1 VTTPPHPITPPLSR
15 DELFTSLRLLRSRRV
30 GPATFFR
37 LIAEHGTAAAAL
49 SALPQIARAA
59 GVEAYDICPEG
70 VVHAELKAGDK
81 AGARL
86 AAFGTPDYPSAL
98 ADLEDAP
105 PLVWVKGNGAL
116 LARRAVAVIGARNAS
131 SLGLRMAKA
140 MAKGLAEAGFVVVSG
155 LARGIDAEA
164 HRAALQGGTV
174 AVVAGGIDV
183 TYPPEHLSL
192 QAEIGERGLLVS
204 EQPPGLQPQAR
215 HFPRRNRLVSGLS
228 RAVIVIEAASGSGS
242 LITAKMA
249 LDQGREVMAVP
260 GHPMDGRAA
269 GCNMLIRDGALLVRG
284 PEDVAEALG
293 QTVIRQ
299 TDPAFTPAARKPA
312 TDLVSAILERLN
324 VAPIAEDTL
333 IRDLNAPPDHAMAEL
348 TTLELEGRIAR
359 KPGGLLV
366 LVA

>member
-30 GPATFFR
+30 GPATYFR
-37 LIAEHGTAAAAL
+37 LIAEHGTANAAL
-49 SALPQIARAA
+49 AALPEIARAA

-86 AAFGTPDYPSAL
+86 VAFGAPGYPNAL
-98 ADLEDAP
+98 MDLEDAP
-105 PLVWVKGNGAL
+105 PLVWLKGNGAL
-116 LARRAVAVIGARNAS
+116 LDRRAVAVIGARNAS
-131 SLGLRMAKA
+131 SLGLRMAKS

-155 LARGIDAEA
+155 LARGIDAEV
-164 HRAALQGGTV
+164 HRAALSGGTL

-183 TYPPEHLSL
+183 TYPPENAAL
-192 QAEIGERGLLVS
+192 QSEIAERGLLVS
-204 EQPPGLQPQAR
+204 EQPIGLQPQAR

-293 QTVIRQ
+293 EIVIRQ
-299 TDPAFTPAARKPA
+299 PDIAPAPVRRAEATP
-312 TDLVSAILERLN
+312 LVDAILQRLN
-324 VAPIAEDTL
+324 VAPMAEDAL
-333 IRDLNAPPDHAMAEL
+333 IRDLNAAPDHAMAEL

-366 LVA
+366 LVV